1 MRDLMPG
8 NLPWRSLLVIGVVAL
23 VAVPSWSLS
32 QPPGPETEKQE
43 KVELKDHTIRLQAQ
57 PVVHGDVVVQ
67 LADNDKQPAGKEGDR
82 LDRLEKQ
89 LDALLK
95 EVKSLRGEKPTT
107 AKPGEKGRIVIHAD
121 TKELTKPGIPGEK
134 VQVIRSTEKAPVTVY
149 TAAPHLIKDS
159 LASVYQVTAAEGDS
173 TVLTR
178 STYKMPKD
186 KAESLANFL
195 KDQVKGHVLE
205 TKVEGDGIV
214 VTTTPDAQRTIG
226 QFIALVQ
233 GKPIQAH
240 LNIHYSAPKMKA
252 PEDVKFFVEEKPQA
266 K

>member
-1 MRDLMPG
+1 MRELMAG

-32 QPPGPETEKQE
+32 QPP
-43 KVELKDHTIRLQAQ
+43 VIR
-57 PVVHGDVVVQ
+57 GDVAVQ
-67 LADNDKQPAGKEGDR
+67 LAGDDKQPAGKEGDR

-121 TKELTKPGIPGEK
+121 TKELTKPAIPGEK
-134 VQVIRSTEKAPVTVY
+134 VQVIRSTETTPVTVH
-149 TAAPHLIKDS
+149 AEHLKRDS
-159 LASVYQVTAAEGDS
+159 LASVYQVTASEGDS

-214 VTTTPDAQRTIG
+214 VTTTPDAQHTIG

-240 LNIHYSAPKMKA
+240 LNIHYSTPKMKA
-252 PEDVKFFVEEKPQA
+252 PEDVKFFIEEKPQA

>member
-8 NLPWRSLLVIGVVAL
+8 NLPWRSLLVIGTVAL

-32 QPPGPETEKQE
+32 QPP
-43 KVELKDHTIRLQAQ
+43 VIR
-57 PVVHGDVVVQ
+57 GDVAVQ
-67 LADNDKQPAGKEGDR
+67 LAGDDKQPAGKEGDR

-121 TKELTKPGIPGEK
+121 TKEAIKPGIPGEK
-134 VQVIRSTEKAPVTVY
+134 VQVIRSTEKGPVTVHME
-149 TAAPHLIKDS
+149 HLKKDS
-159 LASVYQVTAAEGDS
+159 PASVYQVTAAEGDS

-240 LNIHYSAPKMKA
+240 LNIHYSTPKMKA
-252 PEDVKFFVEEKPQA
+252 PENVKYFIEEKPQA